1 MLRFGMVAY
10 LVIASTAAATAN
22 CVHNNKSEG
31 EGSIVEMPG
40 KNLRVCKNG
49 AWQVVQPNILIHAVS
64 WNSPEDLARVKHIC
78 QNKPICQPPA
88 AHWFFKSSGAPRVL
102 SITWSCSDKSEQ
114 YVTNTQFDNVAVL
127 SCG

>member
-49 AWQVVQPNILIHAVS
+49 AWQVVQPNI
-64 WNSPEDLARVKHIC
+64 PYMR
-78 QNKPICQPPA
+78 
-88 AHWFFKSSGAPRVL
+88 
-102 SITWSCSDKSEQ
+102 
-114 YVTNTQFDNVAVL
+114 
-127 SCG
+127 